1 MAEFLVHEF
10 FPFKLVFAV
19 VAYSQSILDTI
30 KAVLLI
36 PAQVKAATRRG
47 YYI

>member
-30 KAVLLI
+30 KAVL